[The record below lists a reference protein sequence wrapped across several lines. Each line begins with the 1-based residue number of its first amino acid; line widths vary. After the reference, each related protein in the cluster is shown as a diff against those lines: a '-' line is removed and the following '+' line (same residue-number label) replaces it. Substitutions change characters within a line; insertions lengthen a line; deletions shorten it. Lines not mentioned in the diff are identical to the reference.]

1 MSNTLYKMNS
11 KQFVGMGQNEKITSV
26 SFSHIVDEKHS
37 TINTEVVLQC
47 AITFMIVVLLC
58 YVVSYTLA
66 SSGSNPTWLLMTIFI
81 V

>member
-1 MSNTLYKMNS
+1 MWLQKVVEFEDHSDTSDNS
-11 KQFVGMGQNEKITSV
+11 CV

-47 AITFMIVVLLC
+47 AITFMIVVFMC